1 MAIVLYLVWLL
12 ILPRCG
18 AGSLHR
24 SLRIGVSKLGG
35 GIVDDAVKMYE
46 LQRVDL
52 TWTKVAR
59 RLQQLQQ
66 LLGESDELR
75 TARQQVAQTQTE
87 LHEWHAKQKNAELE
101 DKSLAERI
109 KATEDRMMSGAVRNP
124 KELEALQ
131 QSLEALRRHREMVEE
146 EGVKAMGEAE
156 ALAAKL
162 VTAQAALASIENG
175 WNGNQSELREEETKL
190 KQNGFLLKR
199 KREQLTAAMNE
210 TLRDRYETMRKRKAG
225 VAISTVQNGTCSACH
240 VALPTGVVNGLRG
253 ATSLVICPSCGRYLA
268 PASS

>member
-1 MAIVLYLVWLL
+1 M
-12 ILPRCG
+12 
-18 AGSLHR
+18 
-24 SLRIGVSKLGG
+24 
-35 GIVDDAVKMYE
+35 DDAVKMYE

-52 TWTKVAR
+52 TWIKVAR

-75 TARQQVAQTQTE
+75 MARQQVAQTQTE
-87 LHEWHAKQKNAELE
+87 LQDRHAKQKNAELE

-109 KATEDRMMSGAVRNP
+109 KATEERLMSGAVRNP

-146 EGVKAMGEAE
+146 EGVNAMTQAE

-162 VTAQAALASIENG
+162 GIDQSALDSIENG
-175 WNGNQSELREEETKL
+175 WNGNQTELRVEETKL
-190 KQNGFLLKR
+190 KHNGLLLKR
-199 KREQLTAAMNE
+199 KREQLTSAMNE

-225 VAISTVQNGTCSACH
+225 VAISAVQNGTCNACH
-240 VALPTGVVNGLRG
+240 VTLPTGTVNSLRG
-253 ATSLVICPSCGRYLA
+253 ATSLVICPSCGRYLVA
-268 PASS
+268 ANS